1 MQVQLIKSN
10 NIIEDLEIP
19 VDKIQFE
26 MNPKYISLLTR
37 VKLQNSTQGTKST
50 KGRSEVNG
58 RSAKPYRQKGT
69 GRARQGSTKAP
80 HFRGGGVAHGPKP
93 ITKRLNLN
101 KKFKTKVLKY
111 LILNYILNK
120 KLILIDLNIE
130 SKELKNRI
138 NQLTNKITS
147 SSNSKYLLIY
157 SVESKENVLKVR
169 NIDNLFLLSY
179 NSLAPEFLLNYDKI
193 FVDNLLYQRL
203 IDIVS

>member
-1 MQVQLIKSN
+1 MQIQLIKSN
-10 NIIEDLEIP
+10 NLVENLDIP
-19 VDKIQFE
+19 VDKTQFE
-26 MNPKYISLLTR
+26 INPKYISLLTR
-37 VKLQNSTQGTKST
+37 VKLQNSAQGTKST
-50 KGRSEVNG
+50 KGRSEVKG

-101 KKFKTKVLKY
+101 KKFKAKILKS
-111 LILNYILNK
+111 LILNYVLNK
-120 KLILIDLNIE
+120 NLILIDLNIE
-130 SKELKNRI
+130 SKELKNII
-138 NQLTNKITS
+138 NELSNNITS
-147 SSNSKYLLIY
+147 SSNPKYLLIY

-193 FVDNLLYQRL
+193 LVDNLLYQKL
-203 IDIVS
+203 IDIIN